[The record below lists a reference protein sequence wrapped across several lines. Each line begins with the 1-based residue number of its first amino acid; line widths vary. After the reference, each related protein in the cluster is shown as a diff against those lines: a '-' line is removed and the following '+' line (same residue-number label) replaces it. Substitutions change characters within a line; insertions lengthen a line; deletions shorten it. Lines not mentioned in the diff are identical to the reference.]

1 MFAAI
6 ASLFTML
13 TTLFQAGEIAANSL
27 NNVAQVAEVKSA
39 AFRDE
44 EILKSKQ
51 RLAVL
56 QQQHQSLP
64 SPE

>member
-6 ASLFTML
+6 ASLCTML
-13 TTLFQAGEIAANSL
+13 TTLFKAGEIAANSL

-44 EILKSKQ
+44 EVLKAKQ
-51 RLAVL
+51 RLTL
-56 QQQHQSLP
+56 NQQQQSLP
-64 SPE
+64 APE